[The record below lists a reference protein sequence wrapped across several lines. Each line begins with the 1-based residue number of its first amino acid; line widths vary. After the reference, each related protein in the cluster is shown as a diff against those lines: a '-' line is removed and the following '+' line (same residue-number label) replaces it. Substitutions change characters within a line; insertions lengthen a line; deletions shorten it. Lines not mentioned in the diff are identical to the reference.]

1 MENNQIPQ
9 WIQIAGGRKLV
20 AYFASLLCTTG
31 LALFGCASSEILF
44 AVQGA
49 LGLFVGGNAAEHKYK
64 GPSGS
69 KNRTRESELTE

>member
-1 MENNQIPQ
+1 MEKQIPQ
-9 WIQIAGGRKLV
+9 WIHLAGGRKLV

-31 LALFGCASSEILF
+31 LALADCASSEILF

-64 GPSGS
+64 KPQPNNPPG
-69 KNRTRESELTE
+69 T